1 MIRIPGEI
9 SAKCKT
15 LCLVLTVLMTAA
27 LLSGCGGKEAVLPM
41 VFVHGLRRGTHPPDR
56 IGVEN
61 FYDALMQRM
70 TQEP

>member
-1 MIRIPGEI
+1 
-9 SAKCKT
+9 
-15 LCLVLTVLMTAA
+15 MTAA